1 MKENTKSRNVKWKT
15 LGEIGEIYGGISGK
29 KKEDFKNGNKKLI
42 TYKNVYENLS
52 LNLNV
57 EDKVRIKENEKQRKL
72 KYGDIIFTGSSE
84 NLKECGLSSVVAET
98 PNEELYL
105 NSFCFFLRLNDDNL
119 LLPNFS
125 KHLFRSEILRKK
137 IIKTASGVT
146 RFNVSKEL
154 MKKIQIP
161 LPPLKKQEEIVAVL
175 DKFTE
180 LTEELTAREVQYNYY
195 RDMLLS
201 EDYLNK
207 VSKTNDSSNN
217 NQIRFKTLGEVAQI
231 NRGASPRPISN
242 YLTDDENGIAWIKIG
257 DTEINSKYIT
267 KTVQKITFEGA
278 QKSRIL
284 KKGDFIISNSMS
296 YGRPYILKIDGAI
309 HDGWASIS
317 NFENH
322 LDPDFLYH
330 FLNSSMVKNYWKRKI
345 NGSLVSNL
353 NSEIIC
359 SLPIIIVDKKL
370 QKKIAQKLDK
380 FQSLLS
386 NTQGLLPKK

>member
-1 MKENTKSRNVKWKT
+1 MKKIKWKT
-15 LGEIGEIYGGISGK
+15 LGEICGIFKGEQL
-29 KKEDFKNGNKKLI
+29 NKKDMLKI
-42 TYKNVYENLS
+42 ATYPVINGGTSPSGYIENY
-52 LNLNV
+52 NQ
-57 EDKVRIKENEKQRKL
+57 KENTITISQGGSAGYVNFIETKFWLGAHAFAVVPNDKFSK
-72 KYGDIIFTGSSE
+72 KYIYHF
-84 NLKECGLSSVVAET
+84 LKENQYKLENKKVGAT
-98 PNEELYL
+98 IPNISK
-105 NSFCFFLRLNDDNL
+105 NDVQNFLI
-119 LLPNFS
+119 S
-125 KHLFRSEILRKK
+125 
-137 IIKTASGVT
+137 
-146 RFNVSKEL
+146 
-154 MKKIQIP
+154 
-161 LPPLKKQEEIVAVL
+161 LPPLKKQAEIAETL

-180 LTEELTAREVQYNYY
+180 LTEELTEELTAREAQYNYY

-207 VSKTNDSSNN
+207 ISKTNDSSNN
-217 NQIRFKTLGEVAQI
+217 NQIRFTTLGEVAQI

-242 YLTDDENGIAWIKIG
+242 FLTDDESGIAWIKIG
-257 DTEINSKYIT
+257 DIEANSKYVT

-322 LDPDFLYH
+322 LDSDFLYH

-386 NTQGLLPKK
+386 NTQGLLPKEIKLRQKQYEYYREKLLTF

>member
-1 MKENTKSRNVKWKT
+1 MKKIKWKT
-15 LGEIGEIYGGISGK
+15 LGEICEIERGIRIK
-29 KKEDFKNGNKKLI
+29 KKD
-42 TYKNVYENLS
+42 LS
-52 LNLNV
+52 L
-57 EDKVRIKENEKQRKL
+57 
-72 KYGDIIFTGSSE
+72 TGNYPVVSGGTGYMGYLDE
-84 NLKECGLSSVVAET
+84 YNRVAET
-98 PNEELYL
+98 ITIAQYGTAGYVNWQKKKFWANDVCFSVFPKNIVLNKYLYY
-105 NSFCFFLRLNDDNL
+105 FLKNKQEYLY
-119 LLPNFS
+119 
-125 KHLFRSEILRKK
+125 K
-137 IIKTASGVT
+137 ISNKTAIPYSI
-146 RFNVSKEL
+146 SKEKIL
-154 MKKIQIP
+154 KIQIP
-161 LPPLKKQEEIVAVL
+161 LPPLKKQAEIAETL

-180 LTEELTAREVQYNYY
+180 LTEELTEELTAREAQYNYY

-207 VSKTNDSSNN
+207 ASKINDSSNN
-217 NQIRFKTLGEVAQI
+217 NQIRFTTLGEVAQI

-242 YLTDDENGIAWIKIG
+242 FLTDDESGIAWIKIG
-257 DTEINSKYIT
+257 DIEANSKYVT

-322 LDPDFLYH
+322 LDSDFLYH

-386 NTQGLLPKK
+386 NTQGLLPKEIKLRQKQYEYYREKLLTF